1 MRARLRPEPALSL
14 ALLRVVV
21 AALMPLAPG
30 FREGARVAAWSPE
43 RWIAP
48 EGLGWFVRHVPING
62 ALATAA
68 QIAVAFAALCA
79 IAGVR
84 ARLCF
89 GMLALAGFYL
99 YAIAQLGGHV
109 FHDNHLLWFCALLAA
124 SPCGDVLAVDARRP
138 LGTEGREYAAPLL
151 AARLLLGAIYFFPG
165 LHKLLTSGLA
175 WALSDNLRFQ
185 MYWKWAQY
193 GVVPRLRLDG
203 TPWLLQAGGLFVL
216 AFELSFA
223 PAVLFRRTRAAAAI
237 AGLAFHLLSYLVLG
251 LLFGSLWL
259 CYVAL
264 VDWRPLVRRLVPGA
278 LDGPAAAAAPEPRA
292 ARGGVRPAREH
303 ISKTAPHPRFAR
315 EGLVVGAVLL
325 AGAVV
330 QGARGQ
336 MRAYPFSC
344 NPTFQWIARPKMPDL
359 MILAA
364 EDDGAAREVPHA
376 RDAAG
381 RRTQRQWAEVW
392 SLAGVTAPLDERRLR
407 AYYAAVVPAPGPHPR
422 RVTFF
427 RVYRSVIP
435 GDGGRIAGAPVRL
448 LEISD

>member
-1 MRARLRPEPALSL
+1 MRPLLLRPEPALSL
-14 ALLRVVV
+14 ALLRVAV
-21 AALMPLAPG
+21 AALIPLAPG
-30 FREGARVAAWSPE
+30 FREGARIAAWAPE

-68 QIAVAFAALCA
+68 QIIVAFAALCA

-89 GMLALAGFYL
+89 GVLTVAGFYL
-99 YAIAQLGGHV
+99 FAIAQLAGHV

-124 SPCGDVLAVDARRP
+124 SPCADVLAVDARRP
-138 LGTEGREYAAPLL
+138 LAAEGREYAAALL
-151 AARLLLGAIYFFPG
+151 AVRLLLGAIYLFPG
-165 LHKLLTSGLA
+165 LHKLLTSGLD

-185 MYWKWAQY
+185 LYWKWAQY
-193 GVVPRLRLDG
+193 GVVPRLRLDAY
-203 TPWLLQAGGLFVL
+203 PWLLHLGGLFVL

-223 PAVLFRRTRAAAAI
+223 PLVLFRRTRTAAAV
-237 AGLAFHLLSYLVLG
+237 AGLAFHLLSHLVLG
-251 LLFGSLWL
+251 LLFASLWL

-264 VDWRPLVRRLVPGA
+264 VDWRPLFRRLLPGA
-278 LDGPAAAAAPEPRA
+278 ARWAAESEPERPVSR
-292 ARGGVRPAREH
+292 RQLRPAL
-303 ISKTAPHPRFAR
+303 I
-315 EGLVVGAVLL
+315 VGAVLL
-325 AGAVV
+325 VGAVV

-344 NPTFQWIARPKMPDL
+344 YPTFQWMAAREMPDL
-359 MILAA
+359 MIVTD
-364 EDDGAAREVPHA
+364 DDGGEVPHA

-392 SLAGVTAPLDERRLR
+392 SLAGVTAPVDARRLG
-407 AYYAAVVPAPGPHPR
+407 AYYAAVVPAPAPGGRAR

-427 RVYRSVIP
+427 RVYRSVLP
-435 GDGGRIAGAPVRL
+435 GDGGRIARSPVRL